1 MEKIYTTSK
10 AVAEAI
16 DATEDTIWRLA
27 TQGKIPCLKIGR
39 TYRFCLEEVIEALK
53 KQEGRL

>member
-27 TQGKIPCLKIGR
+27 RQGKIPCLKIGR
-39 TYRFCLEEVIEALK
+39 SYRFSLEEVIEALK